1 MPLTIDTCVAS
12 HIGDRHEQQD
22 RVGVFAHP
30 KRPGLMIAA
39 LADGMGGHS
48 GGAIAAEQVLLKA
61 RQNFE
66 TYAPQ
71 DETPEQLLQ
80 GIVNEAHTVIRL
92 ARITSEKE
100 PHSTAVLLL
109 LQPGEVRWAHCGD
122 SRLYHFRG
130 GQLVSRSADHSFVGE
145 LMRRG
150 RLNEAGARV
159 HPQRNVLLSCLGAER
174 NPELVISEP
183 VRPQAGDCFLLCSDG
198 LWGNLS
204 DGEIAAAIDERSA
217 REASERL
224 VQMARLRAGGVG
236 DNVSLALVRLVEAL
250 PKGSQPKPV
259 ATPEN
264 AGHRNGDGSHQA
276 QRDIEAGR
284 VG

>member
-1 MPLTIDTCVAS
+1 MPLTIETCVAS

-30 KRPGLMIAA
+30 QRPGLMIAA

-71 DETPEQLLQ
+71 HESPQQLLQ

-92 ARITSEKE
+92 TRLTSEKE

-109 LQPGEVRWAHCGD
+109 LQPGQVRWAHCGD
-122 SRLYHFRG
+122 SRLYHFRE

-159 HPQRNVLLSCLGAER
+159 HPQRNVLLSCLGSER
-174 NPELVISEP
+174 EPELVISEP
-183 VRPQAGDCFLLCSDG
+183 VKPQAGDSFLLCSDG

-204 DGEIAAAIDERSA
+204 DAEIGAAIDGRGA

-224 VQMARLRAGGVG
+224 VKLARQRAGGFG
-236 DNVSLALVRLVEAL
+236 DNVSLALIRLVEAT
-250 PKGSQPKPV
+250 V
-259 ATPEN
+259 APNPPLN
-264 AGHRNGDGSHQA
+264 ALQS
-276 QRDIEAGR
+276 
-284 VG
+284 